1 MSTELLDRARQLSIE
16 ERIELV
22 AAIWNSV
29 AEDAGVD
36 DLPLSE
42 AHRAELDRR
51 IEKYR
56 ANPDE
61 GSTWE
66 EVRSRL
72 ESDR

>member
-1 MSTELLDRARQLSIE
+1 MDAALLDQAKRLSVA

-22 AAIWNSV
+22 EAIWDSV
-29 AEDAGVD
+29 AEDAGLES
-36 DLPLSE
+36 LPLTD

-51 IEKYR
+51 IEDWK
-56 ANPDE
+56 ADPAS
-61 GSTWE
+61 GSSWE